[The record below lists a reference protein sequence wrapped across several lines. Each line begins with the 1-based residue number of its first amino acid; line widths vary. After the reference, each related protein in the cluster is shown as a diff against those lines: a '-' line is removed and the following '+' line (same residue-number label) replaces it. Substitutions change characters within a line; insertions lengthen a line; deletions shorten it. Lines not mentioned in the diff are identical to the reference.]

1 MPRDI
6 IDDPLPHRY
15 RNAAEGR
22 RREAGGR
29 PAGRVAEGDG
39 SGTGGRR
46 GEAEQEGQ
54 GRDRRREAS
63 TGSWGATG
71 RRVLPT
77 ERMTGGGT
85 PW

>member
-15 RNAAEGR
+15 RNAAEGG
-22 RREAGGR
+22 RREAGDR

-46 GEAEQEGQ
+46 ARRSRR
-54 GRDRRREAS
+54 GR
-63 TGSWGATG
+63 GG
-71 RRVLPT
+71 
-77 ERMTGGGT
+77 TGGGRLAGVIQRNRRA
-85 PW
+85 